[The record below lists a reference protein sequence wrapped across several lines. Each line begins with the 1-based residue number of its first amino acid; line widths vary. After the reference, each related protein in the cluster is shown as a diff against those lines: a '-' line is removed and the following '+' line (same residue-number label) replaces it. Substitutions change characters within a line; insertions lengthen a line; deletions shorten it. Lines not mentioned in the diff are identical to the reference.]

1 MTADTPQP
9 ISIIVLGGGQRG
21 VIYSKYCTQGG
32 RATIAA
38 VADPRDGRRKLFARQ
53 FHVPQDKLFSDWR
66 EVAKLPKFAD
76 AVVVSVLDQLHA
88 EVVHVF
94 AKLGYHILCE
104 KPMATEI
111 ADCVAMVRDITPSTI
126 FGVGHVLRY
135 SPYNV
140 AVKKVIDSGILG
152 EIVNIQHQEPV
163 GNVHFSHS
171 FVRGNWN
178 TEETTTFALMS
189 KCCHDLDILSFYLS
203 GAKPVRVS
211 SFGNLFNFKPS
222 KKPTKAGDA
231 TRCLECPAEPE
242 CVWSAKRIYY
252 DPVEKQGKKGWASVF
267 VDDVTPE
274 NVKAALKDG
283 PYGRCVFEAGN
294 DVVDHQVVN
303 IEYEGGTTA
312 NMTMSAFTESECNRQ
327 TYIQGTLGELVGD
340 MRTFTVFD
348 FRTRQ
353 RTSHSPKQT
362 EEGGHGGGDAGLS
375 MAFVDAVVQRKQECL
390 GITPDDVLNSHLIVF
405 AAEKARHTNTVV
417 DFDTFKTQA
426 LDGTAT
432 YK

>member
-1 MTADTPQP
+1 MTTDTPQP
-9 ISIIVLGGGQRG
+9 VSLIVLGGGQRG
-21 VIYSKYCTQGG
+21 VIYAHYCTQNGA
-32 RATIAA
+32 RIAA
-38 VADPRDGRRKLFARQ
+38 VADPREGRRKLFARRY
-53 FHVPQDKLFSDWR
+53 HVPQDKLFADWR
-66 EVAKLPKFAD
+66 EVAERPKFAD
-76 AVVVSVLDQLHA
+76 AVVVAVLDQLHA

-94 AKLGYHILCE
+94 AALGYHILVE
-104 KPMATEI
+104 KPMATAI
-111 ADCVAMVRDITPSTI
+111 ADCVSMVRDITPTTI

-171 FVRGNWN
+171 FVRGNWRN
-178 TEETTTFALMS
+178 EDTTTFALMA

-211 SFGNLFNFKPS
+211 SFGSLFNFKPS
-222 KKPTKAGDA
+222 KKPREAGDA

-242 CVWSAKRIYY
+242 CVWSAKRIYV
-252 DPVEKQGKKGWASVF
+252 DALEKGERAWADVF
-267 VDDVTPE
+267 VDEVTPE
-274 NVKAALKDG
+274 NVMAALKDG
-283 PYGRCVFEAGN
+283 PYGQCVFEAGN

-303 IEYEGGTTA
+303 IEYEGGVTA
-312 NMTMSAFTESECNRQ
+312 NMT
-327 TYIQGTLGELVGD
+327 GTLGELVGN
-340 MRTFTVFD
+340 MRSFTVYD

-353 RTSHSPKQT
+353 RTTHTPEET
-362 EEGGHGGGDAGLS
+362 DEGGHGGGDAGLS
-375 MAFVDAVVQRKQECL
+375 KAFVDAVVQRKQECL

-417 DFDTFKTQA
+417 DFDTFKAQA
-426 LDGTAT
+426 LEGTAT